1 MAGAFYP
8 LPFQKG
14 AMEAEMPF
22 HHWCSSRQIFGVRKI
37 FARISVNFPEKFLC
51 NFADR
56 FSPIKIMKNFFWC
69 DLQKKVKCFSA
80 NLGCHFLKSNNAGRN
95 LYSDFKGFCQ
105 DVSKSNLLGVCLQ
118 PLHPHLQHHYYS

>member
-37 FARISVNFPEKFLC
+37 FPRISVNFPEKFFVQFRLQI
-51 NFADR
+51 
-56 FSPIKIMKNFFWC
+56 FSHK
-69 DLQKKVKCFSA
+69 DHEEL
-80 NLGCHFLKSNNAGRN
+80 FL
-95 LYSDFKGFCQ
+95 
-105 DVSKSNLLGVCLQ
+105 V
-118 PLHPHLQHHYYS
+118 